1 MSKKYRL
8 PIYMLYFLSFIYP
21 CRMWCLISTGN
32 QGIVDNQN
40 GLDFIISEANYFQE
54 IGAGYN
60 TWSLFYYNQELG
72 FGDIYRSNVP
82 ANIDSVY
89 QAFLNQSLNEES
101 NSKILSGHLRAPSS
115 GAVDIVNPHPFL
127 FDYNNKTYSLM
138 HNGTIDKTI
147 LVTLLTNNNSD
158 STWINNNP
166 PNTYNNYSWSSDSGW
181 VNVVDSELL
190 LLWIMQNIEINENS
204 ELESIIHSIQEL
216 EAIQPN
222 SDKNFIFSEGA
233 NIYAYRSD
241 DDDISDLYY
250 SDLTPISIDDS
261 TYVPN
266 FISIISQVP
275 TTYPASQLSWNSF
288 ENESLMIIDNEANY
302 YFINDFVNHR
312 PQFESLQLNYTY
324 WIMDDY
330 NIVVN
335 ASDIDEDSLFFSI
348 QNNPDWVV
356 LENQTLYIYPEE
368 LGNFTFEVIV
378 SDGELDEIKSI
389 TLNIVEYRPIINSV
403 TDVPNDNG
411 GWVYIN
417 FSKSYFDN
425 NEIRNTEIYH
435 IERLTDG
442 DWISVGSSAAYGSEN
457 YTVQAMTEIDSSSI
471 NLGLTFFRVVAS
483 MDEGLWISEIDSG
496 YSINNNYLDTKDTS
510 MITKS
515 FSISQNYPNPFNP
528 ITTLNFYLPEES
540 IVNITIYDLMG
551 NIVKEIV
558 NQVETS
564 GFKSV
569 QWNGTNNKGLPVSA
583 GAYIY
588 GIETSDFRQTKKMIL
603 LK

>member
-1 MSKKYRL
+1 
-8 PIYMLYFLSFIYP
+8 
-21 CRMWCLISTGN
+21 MWCLISIGN

-40 GLDFIISEANYFQE
+40 DLDFIISEANYFQE

-60 TWSLFYYNQELG
+60 TWSLFNYNQELELQ
-72 FGDIYRSNVP
+72 DIYRSNVS
-82 ANIDSVY
+82 ANIDTVY
-89 QAFLNQSLNEES
+89 QIFLNQSLNEES

-115 GAVDIVNPHPFL
+115 GAIDIPNPHPFL
-127 FDYNNKTYSLM
+127 FYYNNKTYSLI

-147 LVTLLTNNNSD
+147 LVNLLTNNNSD
-158 STWINNNP
+158 STWINNNH
-166 PNTYNNYSWSSDSGW
+166 PNTYNNYNWISDSGW

-190 LLWIMQNIEINENS
+190 LLWIMQNIELNGDS

-216 EAIQPN
+216 EAIHPN
-222 SDKNFIFSEGA
+222 SDKNFIFSDGIY
-233 NIYAYRSD
+233 IYAYRSD
-241 DDDISDLYY
+241 DDDVSDLYY

-266 FISIISQVP
+266 FISLMSQVP
-275 TTYPASQLSWNSF
+275 TTYPASQLTWNSF
-288 ENESLMIIDNEANY
+288 ENESLMIIDNEGNY
-302 YFINDFVNHR
+302 YFINDFINHR
-312 PQFESLQLNYTY
+312 PQFESLLLDYTY
-324 WIMDDY
+324 WILDDS
-330 NIVVN
+330 NIVLN
-335 ASDIDEDSLFFSI
+335 ASDIDGDPLFFSI
-348 QNNPDWVV
+348 QNNPDWVA

-368 LGNFTFEVIV
+368 LGHFTFEVIV

-389 TLNIVEYRPIINSV
+389 TLNIVDYRPIINSV
-403 TDVPNDNG
+403 TDVPNDDG

-442 DWISVGSSAAYGSEN
+442 DWISVGSSAAYASEN
-457 YTVQAMTEIDSSSI
+457 YTVQGMTEIDSSSI

-496 YSINNNYLDTKDTS
+496 YSINNNYLDTRDTTS
-510 MITKS
+510 ITNY
-515 FSISQNYPNPFNP
+515 FSLSQNYPNPFNP
-528 ITTLNFYLPEES
+528 LTTLSYNLPQELF
-540 IVNITIYDLMG
+540 VNITIYDLMG
-551 NIVKEIV
+551 NTVKEIV
-558 NQVETS
+558 NQLESS

-569 QWNGTNNKGLPVSA
+569 QWNGINNKGQSVSA

-588 GIETSDFRQTKKMIL
+588 RIETGDFMQTKKMIL

>member
-21 CRMWCLISTGN
+21 CRMWCLISIGN

-40 GLDFIISEANYFQE
+40 DLDFITSEADYFQE
-54 IGAGYN
+54 IGASYN

-72 FGDIYRSNVP
+72 LEDIYRSNVP
-82 ANIDSVY
+82 ANIDTVY

-101 NSKILSGHLRAPSS
+101 NSKILLGHLRMPSS

-147 LVTLLTNNNSD
+147 LVTLITNNNSD

-166 PNTYNNYSWSSDSGW
+166 PNTYNNYNWNSDSGW

-204 ELESIIHSIQEL
+204 GLESVIHSIREL
-216 EAIQPN
+216 EAIHPN
-222 SDKNFIFSEGA
+222 SDKNFIFSDGE

-241 DDDISDLYY
+241 DDEISDLYY
-250 SDLTPISIDDS
+250 SDSTPIWIDDS

-266 FISIISQVP
+266 FISIMSQVP
-275 TTYPASQLSWNSF
+275 TTYPASQLNWNSF
-288 ENESLMIIDNEANY
+288 ENESLMIINNEGNY

-312 PQFESLQLNYTY
+312 PQFESLLLDYTY
-324 WIMDDY
+324 WIMDNY
-330 NIVVN
+330 NIVLN
-335 ASDIDEDSLFFSI
+335 ASDIDGDSLFFSI
-348 QNNPDWVV
+348 HNNPDWVM
-356 LENQTLYIYPEE
+356 LENKTLYIHPEE
-368 LGNFTFEVIV
+368 LGDFTFEVIV

-411 GWVYIN
+411 GWAYIN

-457 YTVQAMTEIDSSSI
+457 YTVQSMTEIDSFSI

-510 MITKS
+510 IIANY
-515 FSISQNYPNPFNP
+515 FSLSQNYPNPFNP
-528 ITTLNFYLPEES
+528 ITTLYYSLSEES
-540 IVNITIYDLMG
+540 FVNITIYDLMG
-551 NIVKEIV
+551 NNVKEIV
-558 NQVETS
+558 NQIETS
-564 GFKSV
+564 GFKTV
-569 QWNGTNNKGLPVSA
+569 QWNGTNNKGHSVSA
-583 GAYIY
+583 GAYLY
-588 GIETSDFRQTKKMIL
+588 RIETGDFMQTKKMIL

>member
-40 GLDFIISEANYFQE
+40 DLDFIISEANYFQE

-101 NSKILSGHLRAPSS
+101 NSKILSGHLRNPSS
-115 GAVDIVNPHPFL
+115 GAIDIVNPHPFL

-166 PNTYNNYSWSSDSGW
+166 PNTYNNYNWSSDSGW

-190 LLWIMQNIEINENS
+190 LLWIMQNIEISENS
-204 ELESIIHSIQEL
+204 ELESVIHSIQEL

-222 SDKNFIFSEGA
+222 SNKNFIFSDGA

-288 ENESLMIIDNEANY
+288 ENESLMVIDNEANY

-312 PQFESLQLNYTY
+312 PQFESLQLDYTH

-330 NIVVN
+330 NIVLN

-356 LENQTLYIYPEE
+356 LENQTLHIYPEE
-368 LGNFTFEVIV
+368 LGSFTFEVIV

-411 GWVYIN
+411 AWVYIN

-457 YTVQAMTEIDSSSI
+457 YTVQAMTEIDSFSI
-471 NLGLTFFRVVAS
+471 NLGLTFFRVVSS

-528 ITTLNFYLPEES
+528 ITTLNYNLPEES
-540 IVNITIYDLMG
+540 IVKITIYDSMG
-551 NIVKEIV
+551 NVVKEIV

-569 QWNGTNNKGLPVSA
+569 QWNGTNNKDLPVSA

-588 GIETSDFRQTKKMIL
+588 RIETSDFRQTRKMVL

>member
-1 MSKKYRL
+1 
-8 PIYMLYFLSFIYP
+8 
-21 CRMWCLISTGN
+21 
-32 QGIVDNQN
+32 
-40 GLDFIISEANYFQE
+40 
-54 IGAGYN
+54 
-60 TWSLFYYNQELG
+60 
-72 FGDIYRSNVP
+72 
-82 ANIDSVY
+82 
-89 QAFLNQSLNEES
+89 
-101 NSKILSGHLRAPSS
+101 
-115 GAVDIVNPHPFL
+115 
-127 FDYNNKTYSLM
+127 
-138 HNGTIDKTI
+138 
-147 LVTLLTNNNSD
+147 
-158 STWINNNP
+158 
-166 PNTYNNYSWSSDSGW
+166 
-181 VNVVDSELL
+181 
-190 LLWIMQNIEINENS
+190 
-204 ELESIIHSIQEL
+204 
-216 EAIQPN
+216 
-222 SDKNFIFSEGA
+222 
-233 NIYAYRSD
+233 
-241 DDDISDLYY
+241 
-250 SDLTPISIDDS
+250 
-261 TYVPN
+261 
-266 FISIISQVP
+266 VP

-312 PQFESLQLNYTY
+312 PQFESLQLDYTY

-330 NIVVN
+330 NIVLN
-335 ASDIDEDSLFFSI
+335 ASDIDEDSIFFSI
-348 QNNPDWVV
+348 QNNPDWIV

-483 MDEGLWISEIDSG
+483 MDEGLWISAIDSG
-496 YSINNNYLDTKDTS
+496 YSINNNYLDSKDAAI
-510 MITKS
+510 ITKY
-515 FSISQNYPNPFNP
+515 FSLSQNYPNPFNP
-528 ITTLNFYLPEES
+528 VTTLYYNLPEES
-540 IVNITIYDLMG
+540 FVNITIYDLMG
-551 NIVKEIV
+551 NTVKEIV

-569 QWNGTNNKGLPVSA
+569 QWNATNDRNEPVSA
-583 GAYIY
+583 GLYLYTIQA
-588 GIETSDFRQTKKMIL
+588 GEFRQTKKMVL